1 MSLALSSNL
10 ANEAKNAIANMM
22 DWGAPVGQCRKIGTL
37 PEQKPGN
44 QSPEMKIFGPEVST
58 ILCAG
63 RSPNSTFRSGK
74 ITEGLYIFGGA
85 KGKHVALHWIHQGIQ
100 KKGCT

>member
-10 ANEAKNAIANMM
+10 SNEAKNAIANMM
-22 DWGAPVGQCRKIGTL
+22 DWGAPVGQCRKIGTI

-44 QSPEMKIFGPEVST
+44 QSPEMKMFGPEVST
-58 ILCAG
+58 ILCHG
-63 RSPNSTFRSGK
+63 WEIPKLNVSIWKNHRRMGQGK
-74 ITEGLYIFGGA
+74 ACRTSLDTPRNP
-85 KGKHVALHWIHQGIQ
+85 